1 MIKAHCRRAFFSDED
16 PGCEEGW
23 KGLRHRWGAV
33 GAPLIPGWRG
43 GMLLKFIFQAGLV
56 SLCALREHRV
66 LEHSPELSEME
77 GLGAGRQQGRWMLA
91 MAGQERGK
99 PKKQLSV
106 AAGFA
111 FKTCLSLRAGGRLHT
126 QQSCQPHIWS

>member
-1 MIKAHCRRAFFSDED
+1 MIKAHCRHAFLSDED

-33 GAPLIPGWRG
+33 RALLIPGWRG

-56 SLCALREHRV
+56 SSRALREHCV

-77 GLGAGRQQGRWMLA
+77 GLGLDDSREGGCWPWLVRSEGSPR
-91 MAGQERGK
+91 
-99 PKKQLSV
+99 SS
-106 AAGFA
+106 
-111 FKTCLSLRAGGRLHT
+111 CL
-126 QQSCQPHIWS
+126 